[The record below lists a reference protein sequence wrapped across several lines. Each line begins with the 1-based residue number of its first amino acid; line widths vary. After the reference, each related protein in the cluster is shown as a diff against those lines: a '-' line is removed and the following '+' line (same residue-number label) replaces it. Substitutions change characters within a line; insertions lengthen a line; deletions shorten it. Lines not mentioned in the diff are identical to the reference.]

1 MEKPDGEK
9 KERSTL
15 WQALSLAWN
24 LGYIIAVPL
33 VVFALLGRILDNRFH
48 TSPLALLAGIFISL
62 VVSTVGV
69 YRKTKEITK
78 EMEKKPENVKDQSSN
93 VK

>member
-1 MEKPDGEK
+1 MDNIDEGK

-24 LGYIIAVPL
+24 LGYLIAVPL
-33 VVFALLGRILDNRFH
+33 VVFALLGRFLDKRFG

-62 VVSTVGV
+62 VVTTIGV
-69 YRKTKEITK
+69 YKKTKEITGQMDASTDK
-78 EMEKKPENVKDQSSN
+78 SKK
-93 VK
+93 

>member
-1 MEKPDGEK
+1 MGKLDGEK
-9 KERSTL
+9 NGSSAL
-15 WQALSLAWN
+15 WLVLSLAWN

-33 VVFALLGRILDNRFH
+33 VVFALLGRFLDKRYG

-78 EMEKKPENVKDQSSN
+78 GIDSEK
-93 VK
+93 